1 MAGLADRFRV
11 LQSEEQRLVTL
22 VRCLVV
28 DHSGAWVVTVAC
40 DQQAVAAL
48 AGVQVAD
55 EGLLS
60 DAVGAAPAGV
70 TIESAILLGLR

>member
-1 MAGLADRFRV
+1 M
-11 LQSEEQRLVTL
+11 
-22 VRCLVV
+22 
-28 DHSGAWVVTVAC
+28 VTVAR
-40 DQQAVAAL
+40 DQQAFAAL
-48 AGVQVAD
+48 AGVKVAD